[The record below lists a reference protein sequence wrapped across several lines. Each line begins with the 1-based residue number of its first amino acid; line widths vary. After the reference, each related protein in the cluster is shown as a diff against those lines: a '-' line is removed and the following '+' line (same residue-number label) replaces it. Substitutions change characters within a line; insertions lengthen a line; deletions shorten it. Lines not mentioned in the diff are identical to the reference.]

1 MLVIQV
7 EDCNTFVAR
16 SLKIESLIKSDTDSN
31 LDNLVRRVNAEVVDI
46 PLPRNYI
53 LRYFTRERC
62 IEDTSETLIK
72 LLSHLILDV
81 KQGMCRNR
89 IVLANVFCIYSTRI
103 GLCLKPPDSICVRW
117 ALH

>member
-46 PLPRNYI
+46 PLPWNYI

-89 IVLANVFCIYSTRI
+89 IVLANLCFVFIAPELVY
-103 GLCLKPPDSICVRW
+103 V
-117 ALH
+117 